1 MNATEREALRARRFG
16 WTSLFAWAAFGLFLE
31 GAQGFRL
38 APFTIDE
45 LARTLVRLGH
55 AHGVGLSLVV
65 LAYASNGTPL
75 LVDRTDGGASIGRLL
90 RLAAVLVPAGFAL
103 SAIRHPEGDPNIVV
117 LAVPLGALLLLASLA
132 SLALAAWKRRP

>member
-16 WTSLFAWAAFGLFLE
+16 WTSLFVWAAFGLFLE

-38 APFTIDE
+38 APFTMDE

-65 LAYASNGTPL
+65 LVYASNGTPL
-75 LVDRTDGGASIGRLL
+75 LTHRDDGGASTGRLL
-90 RLAAVLVPAGFAL
+90 RIAAMLVPAGFAL
-103 SAIRHPEGDPNIVV
+103 SAIGHPEGDPNLAV
-117 LAVPLGALLLLASLA
+117 LAVPLGALLLLAALA
-132 SLALAAWKRRP
+132 SLAFAAWKKR